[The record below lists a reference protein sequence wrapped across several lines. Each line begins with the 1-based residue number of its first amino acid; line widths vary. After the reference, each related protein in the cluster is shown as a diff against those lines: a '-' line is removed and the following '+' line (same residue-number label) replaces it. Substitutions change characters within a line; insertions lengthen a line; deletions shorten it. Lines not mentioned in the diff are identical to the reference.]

1 MNKKWKTLLLAAILT
16 VAATIVAVLLKG
28 KGIYTIQSDGRSY
41 YEYFQRMFINHNLAG
56 SGMIKY
62 PIGTM
67 LLQLPFLLIAYGW
80 SSVFGINLEG
90 GLSFMFQYAVLVS
103 ALFWSFLALC
113 LLYRWLNGK
122 VSRLAAFLS
131 CLSLLLGTMLPVYIT
146 DRASFSHAY
155 AFFTCTA
162 FWAYVPWY
170 ESVRGKTAFT
180 RGFLMDLALGALLG
194 LCAIVRNTNV
204 IIGATYLFYGVCSL
218 KSFGERL
225 RGKVFTARLIPQIAG
240 ALAIYGIQMIAWRI
254 MAGRWILYSYAG
266 ESFTNLAHPHILR
279 VLFSDAKGLFVFCPI
294 LFVAIV
300 SLAFFQKENKDFC
313 LAQWSI
319 FAVETLIIGAWW
331 CWWLGTA
338 YGERLFCDVL
348 CIFALPLAVYFDK
361 LHEWLEDLFYEKN
374 VSMYWVPC
382 LGYAFACLFIILNL
396 TIIRGVYKDKVNDNF
411 ATWFELK
418 TWLSYC
424 VLKSGAVPKLN
435 EVPLDIWFY
444 GHNYNAHHYI
454 SGIYQPEQHGSWTSG
469 THMDVEIPVRS
480 SCMEYDVRIVVRKPF
495 FGRQHWI
502 ARQKDA
508 IIGQGAL
515 ESAGD
520 VIFSAAVANGRLA
533 FSIEFPDA
541 KRPSEVYSDSGDY
554 RKLAMQ
560 IERIRIGPHKVK

>member
-1 MNKKWKTLLLAAILT
+1 MNKKWNNLLLVAVLT
-16 VAATIVAVLLKG
+16 VAATIAAFWFRG
-28 KGIYTIQSDGRSY
+28 KGLCTIQSDGRFY
-41 YEYFQRMFINHNLAG
+41 YEYFTRMFVNHNLAG
-56 SGMIKY
+56 SGLIKY

-67 LLQLPFLLIAYGW
+67 LLQLPFLLIAYGC
-80 SSVFGINLEG
+80 SSAFGINLEG
-90 GLSFMFQYAVLVS
+90 GSSFMFQYAVLAS
-103 ALFWSFLALC
+103 ALFWSLFAMR
-113 LLYRWLNGK
+113 LLYWWLHGK
-122 VSRLAAFLS
+122 VSRFAAFLS

-162 FWAYVPWY
+162 FWVYVPWY
-170 ESVRGKTAFT
+170 ESARNKSAFT
-180 RGFLMDLALGALLG
+180 KGFLMDLALGALLG

-225 RGKVFTARLIPQIAG
+225 KDKIFTARLIPQIAG
-240 ALAIYGIQMIAWRI
+240 AFVIYGIQMIAWRI

-266 ESFTNLAHPHILR
+266 ESFTNLAHPHIFR
-279 VLFSDAKGLFVFCPI
+279 VLFCDAKGLFVFCPI
-294 LFVAIV
+294 LLVAIV
-300 SLAFFQKENKDFC
+300 SLAFFKKENKDFC

-361 LHEWLEDLFYEKN
+361 LHEWLQVLFAEKKTYL
-374 VSMYWVPC
+374 YWAPC
-382 LGYAFACLFIILNL
+382 LGYVFACLFIILNL
-396 TIIRGVYKDKVNDNF
+396 AIIRGVYKDRVNANF

-424 VLKSGAVPKLN
+424 VFKSGAVPNLG
-435 EVPLDIWFY
+435 EAPLDIWLC
-444 GHNYNAHHYI
+444 GHNYNAQHYI

-469 THMDVEIPVRS
+469 TRMDVEIPVKS
-480 SCMEYDVRIVVRKPF
+480 PYKEYDVRIYVRNRF
-495 FGRQHWI
+495 YGRQRWT

-520 VIFSAAVANGRLA
+520 VRFSAAVANGELA
-533 FSIEFPDA
+533 FSIELPDA
-541 KRPSEVYSDSGDY
+541 KRPSEVYSNSKDH
-554 RKLAMQ
+554 RKIAIQ

>member
-1 MNKKWKTLLLAAILT
+1 MNKTRNNLLIAAVLT
-16 VAATIVAVLLKG
+16 VAVMLAAVWFRG
-28 KGIYTIQSDGRSY
+28 KGMYTIQSDGRFY
-41 YEYFQRMFINHNLAG
+41 YEYFTRMFVNHNLAG
-56 SGMIKY
+56 SGLIKY
-62 PIGTM
+62 PIGAM
-67 LLQLPFLLIAYGW
+67 LLQLPFLFIAYGC
-80 SSVFGINLEG
+80 SSAFGINLEG
-90 GLSFMFQYAVLVS
+90 GFSFMFQYAVLAS

-131 CLSLLLGTMLPVYIT
+131 CLSLLVGTMLPVYIM
-146 DRASFSHAY
+146 DKASFAHAY
-155 AFFTCTA
+155 GFFTCTA
-162 FWAYVPWY
+162 FWVYVPWY
-170 ESVRGKTAFT
+170 ESARDKAACT
-180 RGFLMDLALGALLG
+180 RGLFMDLALGALLG

-204 IIGATYLFYGVCSL
+204 IIGAVFLLYGVCSL
-218 KSFGERL
+218 KSFGERF

-240 ALAIYGIQMIAWRI
+240 ALAVYGIQMIAWRI
-254 MAGRWILYSYAG
+254 MARRWILYSYGG

-279 VLFSDAKGLFVFCPI
+279 VLFSDAKGLFVFSPI

-300 SLAFFQKENKDFC
+300 SLVFFKKENKNFY

-319 FAVETLIIGAWW
+319 FACETLIIGAWW

-361 LHEWLEDLFYEKN
+361 LHEWLKDLFAEKK
-374 VSMYWVPC
+374 VAMYWAPC
-382 LGYAFACLFIILNL
+382 LGYAFACIFIILNL
-396 TIIRGVYKDKVNDNF
+396 AIIRGVYKDKVNDNF

-424 VLKSGAVPKLN
+424 VFRSGAVPKLSKA
-435 EVPLDIWFY
+435 PLDIWFY

-480 SCMEYDVRIVVRKPF
+480 SYMEYDVRIIVRQPF
-495 FGRQHWI
+495 CGSQRWI

-508 IIGQGAL
+508 IIGQGGL

-520 VIFSAAVANGRLA
+520 LRFPAAVANGELA

-541 KRPSEVYSDSGDY
+541 KRPSEVYSDSKDY
-554 RKLAMQ
+554 RKIAML
-560 IERIRIGPHKVK
+560 IERIRIGPHKAK